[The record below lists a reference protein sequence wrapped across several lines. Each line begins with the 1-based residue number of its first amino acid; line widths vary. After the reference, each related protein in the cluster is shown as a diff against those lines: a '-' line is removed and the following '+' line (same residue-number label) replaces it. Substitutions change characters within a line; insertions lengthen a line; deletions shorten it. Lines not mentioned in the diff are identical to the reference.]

1 MTKKDYELLAAVIR
15 ESFAF
20 ETSGKRA
27 VFILDMEDALRAD
40 KGKLW
45 NSRLWH
51 EACTPEVTT

>member
-1 MTKKDYELLAAVIR
+1 MTKQDDELLAAVIR
-15 ESFAF
+15 GSVAF
-20 ETSGKRA
+20 ETIGKRA
-27 VFILDMEDALRAD
+27 VFSLDMEDARRAD